1 MSRDKRQSNI
11 LSVILVATGFVALSI
26 FLLFST
32 ERILSMSE
40 EELFEN
46 LVATFKIFESFHTSV
61 AIFIAL
67 FSLTVLWIT
76 WIVYLTC
83 CIIILV
89 RWFKEK
95 RNDS

>member
-1 MSRDKRQSNI
+1 MTKRQSNI
-11 LSVILVATGFVALSI
+11 LSVILVATGFVVLSI
-26 FLLFST
+26 VLLYST

-40 EELFEN
+40 AELFEN
-46 LVATFKIFESFHTSV
+46 LIGTFRIFENFHPSVATCL
-61 AIFIAL
+61 AL

-83 CIIILV
+83 CIIISV
-89 RWFKEK
+89 RWFKER